1 MILMNQQNNNIY
13 NIKMVL
19 FIQICTKIFLR
30 NEKKNK
36 KVNKIFLSKKKKNIK
51 VVMREK
57 KWIRVVNIL
66 LLNNK
71 IKSKKELSEDQDIF

>member
-1 MILMNQQNNNIY
+1 MILMSQQNNNIY

-57 KWIRVVNIL
+57 K
-66 LLNNK
+66 
-71 IKSKKELSEDQDIF
+71 

>member
-36 KVNKIFLSKKKKNIK
+36 NGNHSNDDQNKLEKLILKLNKFLEKTENKFKLMKK
-51 VVMREK
+51 
-57 KWIRVVNIL
+57 
-66 LLNNK
+66 
-71 IKSKKELSEDQDIF
+71 SFQ